1 MTCIVTYIHIPSSC
15 GLGVEKNDD
24 AQRNY
29 RSSNHW
35 DAAADMLKTEFR
47 LEQGSKHERK
57 HQEYNKHKLEY
68 WYGGGIQEDRRKRQK
83 LD

>member
-15 GLGVEKNDD
+15 GLGVEKNNDD

-29 RSSNHW
+29 RSSDHW

-47 LEQGSKHERK
+47 LEQGSKHDESTGSTTNTNLNTGMEVASK
-57 HQEYNKHKLEY
+57 KT
-68 WYGGGIQEDRRKRQK
+68 GGRGQN
-83 LD
+83 